1 MIILFTSQEYI
12 EKFSPVG
19 KLVSWDEIEP
29 TAYLVQDN
37 WTQDMLGT
45 NFYVYLQQQY
55 QAQTL
60 TPDEIILVNKIKAAQ
75 VHRIAEQCTPFIN
88 YQLKNKGLMKQSG
101 DYAESSDLDEV
112 RYIRAELRNRAEFY
126 EQRVLTYLCENSNL
140 YPQYTSNNSDDMKPN
155 QSNNGYD
162 LGGLDII

>member
-12 EKFSPVG
+12 EKFSPIG

-37 WTQDMLGT
+37 WTQDILGT
-45 NFYVYLQQQY
+45 NFYEYLQTQY

-60 TPDEIILVNKIKAAQ
+60 NADEIILVNKIKAMQ

-101 DYAESSDLDEV
+101 DYAESSELEEV
-112 RYIRAELRNRAEFY
+112 RYIRSELRNRAEFY
-126 EQRVLTYLCENSNL
+126 AQRLINYLCENYSL
-140 YPQYTSNNSDDMKPN
+140 FPQYKNNNSTDMKPN
-155 QSNNGYD
+155 QSNNGYN
-162 LGGLDII
+162 LGGIDFV